1 LDKGESLAG
10 GLLGTLGEAAGAALF
25 DRLQRLEEEKDLA
38 WLGAPL

>member
-25 DRLQRLEEEKDLA
+25 DRLLRLEEEKDLA
-38 WLGAPL
+38 WLGAQL